1 MAPSS
6 ENDISP
12 RLALSASSDCCFK
25 LWNILDGTMLTSVY
39 TFSGITAMCY
49 YPLNH
54 SCIVGSEGGKL
65 EVYKLF
71 SEQMSPLISYRAFD
85 GAVSSIKVTCQHS
98 TNNH

>member
-49 YPLNH
+49 YPRNH